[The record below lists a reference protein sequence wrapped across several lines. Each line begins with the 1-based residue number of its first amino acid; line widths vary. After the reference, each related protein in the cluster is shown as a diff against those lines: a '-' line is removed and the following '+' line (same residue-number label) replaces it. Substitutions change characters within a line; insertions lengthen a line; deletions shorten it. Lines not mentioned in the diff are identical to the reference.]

1 MIVFLIMLYNH
12 NLSVS
17 LTDSN
22 IIFSA
27 EKHLKSSESDVDSTA
42 ENAGFYFQLF
52 KNLKERRCSFWS
64 VRDLWSDL
72 GYSSNTSKTW
82 TAVLL
87 VGLLAF
93 FLNFLF

>member
-22 IIFSA
+22 IFSA
-27 EKHLKSSESDVDSTA
+27 EKHLKSSESDVDSAA

-52 KNLKERRCSFWS
+52 KNLREKMF
-64 VRDLWSDL
+64 LL
-72 GYSSNTSKTW
+72 ISKGS
-82 TAVLL
+82 LK
-87 VGLLAF
+87 
-93 FLNFLF
+93 